1 MQKGTG
7 WKESASLRN
16 SFLYRLPQTAKAVT
30 LSSFGVHGK
39 PNVCCTTGEAPWE
52 LQIQGGGEGVC
63 RSLTKELFSDQKNR
77 AGLSGI
83 VKPADFWLFQAKR
96 PFKLKVSRPQCSKC
110 QVCRDCACSGAV
122 GDEFLQR

>member
-39 PNVCCTTGEAPWE
+39 PIVCRTTVAVGVAGSGGG
-52 LQIQGGGEGVC
+52 LQIANQGII
-63 RSLTKELFSDQKNR
+63 F
-77 AGLSGI
+77 
-83 VKPADFWLFQAKR
+83 
-96 PFKLKVSRPQCSKC
+96 
-110 QVCRDCACSGAV
+110 
-122 GDEFLQR
+122 